1 MGVWAAEDSFEKD
14 IEETIGVEGYEFEIL
29 LCCDC
34 DCDWDWD
41 CDCNCC
47 CWCCK
52 RVGLEVRGGY

>member
-1 MGVWAAEDSFEKD
+1 
-14 IEETIGVEGYEFEIL
+14 L

-34 DCDWDWD
+34 DCDWVWD